1 MLRKSADSSMARD
14 CAETRCAQL
23 LTPMNSYFP
32 DVNAMKAASLLAP
45 DTRSVKNALTRAFF
59 TDFPYVASAFS
70 VFGIAAGSLPSLR
83 DGDLLRLHRAPYWL
97 RAYSLCNLTEK
108 GSRAFCSGAPASRP
122 LTVLIAAGGT
132 GGHVFP
138 GLAVAQSL
146 KARGANVV
154 WIGNPLG

>member
-70 VFGIAAGSLPSLR
+70 VSLQ
-83 DGDLLRLHRAPYWL
+83 GRLHRCAMETCSACIDSHTVFALAPRANRLKNALAADAFCCSSARGCWRVQPTL
-97 RAYSLCNLTEK
+97 RAP
-108 GSRAFCSGAPASRP
+108 FP
-122 LTVLIAAGGT
+122 LNRRFFRSFI
-132 GGHVFP
+132 
-138 GLAVAQSL
+138 
-146 KARGANVV
+146 
-154 WIGNPLG
+154 

>member
-70 VFGIAAGSLPSLR
+70 VFGIAAGSPPSLR
-83 DGDLLRLHRAPYWL
+83 DGDLLRLHRSPYCL
-97 RAYSLCNLTEK
+97 HARASGNLTETCSSTAARLRRSFSAVQAGASGK
-108 GSRAFCSGAPASRP
+108 ISTRMRAQP
-122 LTVLIAAGGT
+122 
-132 GGHVFP
+132 
-138 GLAVAQSL
+138 
-146 KARGANVV
+146 NVSS
-154 WIGNPLG
+154 